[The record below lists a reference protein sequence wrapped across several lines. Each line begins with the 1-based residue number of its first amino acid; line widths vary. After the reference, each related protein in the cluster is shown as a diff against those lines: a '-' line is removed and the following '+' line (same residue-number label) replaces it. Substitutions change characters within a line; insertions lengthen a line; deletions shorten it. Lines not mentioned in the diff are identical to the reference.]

1 MNLRLDHYCRDSMIL
16 ELARVL
22 KLLELYTVGV
32 RVRRRGRT
40 FCLEAPLLKKHF
52 LFKRKE
58 SKQLLTMDLLALA
71 SMKNAAKCDT

>member
-1 MNLRLDHYCRDSMIL
+1 MIL

-40 FCLEAPLLKKHF
+40 FCLEAPLLKKT
-52 LFKRKE
+52 LFIQEKRIKTTFDNGSLGSRIDE
-58 SKQLLTMDLLALA
+58 ERSKMRYV
-71 SMKNAAKCDT
+71 M